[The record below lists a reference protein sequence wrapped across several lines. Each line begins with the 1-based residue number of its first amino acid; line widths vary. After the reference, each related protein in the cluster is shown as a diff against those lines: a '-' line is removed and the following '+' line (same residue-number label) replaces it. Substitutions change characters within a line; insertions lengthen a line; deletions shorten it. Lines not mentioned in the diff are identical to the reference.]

1 MQLSFLKKSQLV
13 RSGSPNVSQTSQICS
28 KVPHLNGKLIRFPTH
43 GKTCWA
49 LNFFPVIEDGS
60 ERFSDQRRWKY
71 ERSDHIAVAGRLEGK
86 ATQTFY
92 LGIIQTAFE
101 LSKGQTGLEV
111 G

>member
-1 MQLSFLKKSQLV
+1 MFQSSLFKRRTDQIPHPWQNLLGWEFLFRDK
-13 RSGSPNVSQTSQICS
+13 
-28 KVPHLNGKLIRFPTH
+28 
-43 GKTCWA
+43 
-49 LNFFPVIEDGS
+49 DGS
-60 ERFSDQRRWKY
+60 ERFCDQRRWKY

>member
-1 MQLSFLKKSQLV
+1 MFQSSLFKRRTDQIPHPWQNLLGSDFLF
-13 RSGSPNVSQTSQICS
+13 
-28 KVPHLNGKLIRFPTH
+28 HD
-43 GKTCWA
+43 
-49 LNFFPVIEDGS
+49 EDGS